1 MKSDKFTG
9 PASGSTMKDR
19 TGIEHDT
26 PAPGGIASKLHAW
39 HMKLKLRHKI
49 AALVV
54 CNLFLIAAAGFA
66 GYCALS
72 DMSSQ
77 MSSTGGIGS
86 YQAYVPTV
94 FNRLVITIGVIF
106 AVAATLGSIL
116 GYLVFKSVADPL
128 AIVSKVVE
136 AVESGDLTV
145 RANVPYGG
153 GMGKLAVKINS
164 MADQTLDVIC
174 KLSTAI
180 ELLGETASNLKSSS
194 DSLENSVNGA
204 TMQSAS
210 TASAAEELYSTA
222 EEIARNCCSA
232 AESAKQTSD
241 AAQESEKVISQT
253 ASLME
258 NLHDGSLQMSEVVQ
272 NLGRSSDK
280 IEEIIYTIEQIA
292 DQTNLLALNAAIEA
306 ARAGEHG
313 RGFAV
318 VADEVRRLAERTTVA
333 TKEISGMIKDI
344 QDQTKSV
351 VISMEEEASKV
362 IQGANEAQKSGESVA
377 EILTLVS
384 SLDEKVAQIATAAE
398 QQSATTRE
406 MTMSLQ
412 HISEAVTTAEE
423 QAKSGIQE
431 SISLSNISD
440 TLKVIVQRY
449 KVG

>member
-1 MKSDKFTG
+1 
-9 PASGSTMKDR
+9 
-19 TGIEHDT
+19 
-26 PAPGGIASKLHAW
+26 
-39 HMKLKLRHKI
+39 MKLKLRHKI
-49 AALVV
+49 VALVA
-54 CNLFLIAAAGFA
+54 CNLLLIAALGLASYHAVIDLPGHVA
-66 GYCALS
+66 
-72 DMSSQ
+72 
-77 MSSTGGIGS
+77 STGTQGNLPAFFPAAAEKILFRTG
-86 YQAYVPTV
+86 VV
-94 FNRLVITIGVIF
+94 FAIA
-106 AVAATLGSIL
+106 AVLETIL
-116 GYLVFKSVADPL
+116 GHLVFKSVADPL

-145 RANVPYGG
+145 RASVPYGG
-153 GMGKLAVKINS
+153 GMGRLAVKINN
-164 MADQTLDVIC
+164 MAEQTLDVIS

-180 ELLGETASNLKSSS
+180 ELLGTTTSNLKSSS
-194 DSLENSVNGA
+194 DSLESAVSGA

-232 AESAKQTSD
+232 AESAKQTSA
-241 AAQESEKVISQT
+241 AAQESERVILQT

-258 NLHDGSLQMSEVVQ
+258 SLHEGSLNMSEVVQ

-280 IEEIIYTIEQIA
+280 IEEIIDTIEQIA

-318 VADEVRRLAERTTVA
+318 VADEVRRLAERTSVA

-351 VISMEEEASKV
+351 VLSMEEEASKV
-362 IQGANEAQKSGESVA
+362 MQGANEAQKSGQTVS
-377 EILTLVS
+377 EILSLVS

-412 HISEAVTTAEE
+412 HISEAVSTAED
-423 QAKSGIQE
+423 QARSGIQE
-431 SISLSNISD
+431 SQSLSSLSD
-440 TLKVIVQRY
+440 TLKTIVHRY
-449 KVG
+449 KVT